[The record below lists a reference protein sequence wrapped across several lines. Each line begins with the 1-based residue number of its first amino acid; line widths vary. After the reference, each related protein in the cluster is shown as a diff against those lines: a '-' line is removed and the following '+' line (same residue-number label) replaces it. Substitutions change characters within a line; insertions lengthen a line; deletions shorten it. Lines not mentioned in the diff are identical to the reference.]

1 LSLIEVQMIISASSR
16 RGTEK
21 DIPKHTAGIVFLG
34 TPHRGSASSN
44 WGSLIVQ
51 SGKVLGLDGE
61 DRILNDLKR
70 DSEPLKQVVR
80 EFTRWLFDNS
90 VPTVCFYE
98 QYVTDY
104 GSKAGGLFRWKEM
117 VCTIQI
123 LLGCRFLYRSW
134 MRGVPVWIAHKLFL
148 YQRIT

>member
-1 LSLIEVQMIISASSR
+1 MIISAISR
-16 RGTEK
+16 GGTAK
-21 DIPKHTAGIVFLG
+21 DIPKYTAGIVFLG

-61 DRILNDLKR
+61 DRILNDLKK

-80 EFTRWLFDNS
+80 DFTRWLFDNA

-98 QYVTDY
+98 QHLTDY
-104 GSKAGGLFRWKEM
+104 GSKAGGLLPWKEM
-117 VCTIQI
+117 VCTNHI
-123 LLGCRFLYRSW
+123 LLGCLRLTVF
-134 MRGVPVWIAHKLFL
+134 
-148 YQRIT
+148 T

>member
-1 LSLIEVQMIISASSR
+1 MIINASSR
-16 RGTEK
+16 RGIEK
-21 DIPKHTAGIVFLG
+21 DIPKHIAGIVFLG

-70 DSEPLKQVVR
+70 DSETLKQVVR

-98 QYVTDY
+98 QHMTDY
-104 GSKAGGLFRWKEM
+104 GSKAGVPFFTWKEM

-123 LLGCRFLYRSW
+123 LLGCL
-134 MRGVPVWIAHKLFL
+134 GLTVLA
-148 YQRIT
+148 